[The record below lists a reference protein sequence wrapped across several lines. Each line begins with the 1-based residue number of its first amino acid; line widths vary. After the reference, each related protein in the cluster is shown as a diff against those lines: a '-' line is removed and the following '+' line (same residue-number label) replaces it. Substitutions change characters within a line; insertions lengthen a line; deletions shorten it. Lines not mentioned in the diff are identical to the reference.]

1 ITRLTLITMIIKV
14 YKKKVQSPHIFR
26 ENTTPLFNFTFS
38 VASDRLRSFLT
49 LSGINLLTPS
59 VLQGMIN
66 NKLGNIKKT
75 AYQRALQKPCF

>member
-1 ITRLTLITMIIKV
+1 MTGSSC
-14 YKKKVQSPHIFR
+14 KKS
-26 ENTTPLFNFTFS
+26 
-38 VASDRLRSFLT
+38 AGDRLRSFLT

-75 AYQRALQKPCF
+75 VYQRACKSLAFEKSNILRDT